1 MNAPEPQSLLNDL
14 FRELLD
20 PDVPPER
27 LASRLTADYR
37 QVADGKTL
45 DLAGFVDHARA
56 LKSVV
61 AEAEVRF
68 ETLLADGDRVVTGR
82 KRDGTSVGMRVY
94 AFFEFE
100 NGRVRRV
107 DEMTRLTEGNDQ
119 DRDLGSRT

>member
-1 MNAPEPQSLLNDL
+1 MNASEAQSLLNDL

-45 DLAGFVDHARA
+45 ELAGFVDHARA

-68 ETLLADGDRVVTGR
+68 ETHLADGDRVASLHVVTER
-82 KRDGTSVGMRVY
+82 KRDGT
-94 AFFEFE
+94 
-100 NGRVRRV
+100 
-107 DEMTRLTEGNDQ
+107 
-119 DRDLGSRT
+119 